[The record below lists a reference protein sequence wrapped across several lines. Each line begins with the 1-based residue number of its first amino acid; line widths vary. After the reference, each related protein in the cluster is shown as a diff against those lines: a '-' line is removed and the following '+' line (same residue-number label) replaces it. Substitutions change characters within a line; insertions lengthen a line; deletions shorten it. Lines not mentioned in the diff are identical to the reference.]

1 MNNPFESIPP
11 QEIQYF
17 KEKVTRWIK
26 VDNQI
31 SELENQIKELK
42 KVRNKELEPEITEFM
57 NKYNV
62 KDLNTE
68 NGKIKCSARNTKKGL
83 TPKYIQEKLTT
94 TLENNELVEK
104 AMENILEDREIV
116 TKHILSKVKNK

>member
-42 KVRNKELEPEITEFM
+42 IVRN
-57 NKYNV
+57 
-62 KDLNTE
+62 
-68 NGKIKCSARNTKKGL
+68 
-83 TPKYIQEKLTT
+83 
-94 TLENNELVEK
+94 
-104 AMENILEDREIV
+104 
-116 TKHILSKVKNK
+116 